1 MMNFAMF
8 VVFCIVGVVAMF
20 AIMTVVFWHIWD
32 TKTRN
37 QRFDSESE
45 KIQKREDMRFQLE
58 MMREFGVKPNTVLTS
73 SNQHNQYDIASLL
86 PVNNAIQI
94 RRNG

>member
-1 MMNFAMF
+1 MLHFSMF

-37 QRFDSESE
+37 QRFDAESNRV
-45 KIQKREDMRFQLE
+45 QRREDMRFQLE
-58 MMREFGVKPNTVLTS
+58 MMKEYGVNPNALMYQNQQTVS
-73 SNQHNQYDIASLL
+73 
-86 PVNNAIQI
+86 
-94 RRNG
+94 